1 MIGNNI
7 WHMESLSNIENY
19 DKAVASGDVDKQD
32 LIDWNKGL
40 KLKSDKCADESLNNT
55 NTHKRG

>member
-19 DKAVASGDVDKQD
+19 DKAVASGDVDKQ
-32 LIDWNKGL
+32 GL